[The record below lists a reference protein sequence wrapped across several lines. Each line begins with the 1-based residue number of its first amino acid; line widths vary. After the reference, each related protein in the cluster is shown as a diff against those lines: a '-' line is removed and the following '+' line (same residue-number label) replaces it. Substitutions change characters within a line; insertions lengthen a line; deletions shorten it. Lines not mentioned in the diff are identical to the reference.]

1 MVRHEPQGLAFAGIP
16 AAFRL
21 CRDGSICNLP
31 AGRQL
36 AESGRRRAHQTCRQ
50 PGGDRSQAGQ
60 RPRILLAQAAVGRA
74 NGRGGHPYFDGKRYR
89 LLAWCIMPNHVH
101 VVVEPADGQTLGAI
115 VHSWKSFSAKQANG
129 ILGRSGPFWH
139 RDYFDRF
146 IRDEG
151 HLARTIHYVEDNP
164 VKAGLVSMPSEWP
177 WSSSRFRA
185 A

>member
-1 MVRHEPQGLAFAGIP
+1 MNHKGWHSRGYLPHFDSAETVQFVT
-16 AAFRL
+16 FRL
-21 CRDGSICNLP
+21 ADSLP
-31 AGRQL
+31 KAVAEELTKLADNL
-36 AESGRRRAHQTCRQ
+36 AETDHKLDSGLGSCWLRRPFVAQTVE
-50 PGGDRSQAGQ
+50 AA
-60 RPRILLAQAAVGRA
+60 IL
-74 NGRGGHPYFDGKRYR
+74 YFDGKRYR